1 MSGIFC
7 LHSFSFLGY
16 ACVFVLVLWFLLI
29 QLFKYHDYVN
39 YSMISD
45 LSFSY
50 FFRPFEPG
58 YLHFLLLRGLTVH
71 LTQGLALLKNIYT
84 TVEPRFNEG
93 PKKLAKFVRYIEV
106 LFHIFYHYWGKE
118 NCSLYRGLRYIEVR
132 YIEVPLYLLCGLVC
146 Q

>member
-1 MSGIFC
+1 M
-7 LHSFSFLGY
+7 
-16 ACVFVLVLWFLLI
+16 VLVNSNF
-29 QLFKYHDYVN
+29 HVYVN
-39 YSMISD
+39 DSMISAM
-45 LSFSY
+45 SFSY

-71 LTQGLALLKNIYT
+71 LTQGFALLKNIYT
-84 TVEPRFNEG
+84 TVELRFNEG

-132 YIEVPLYLLCGLVC
+132 YIEVPLYLLCGLVY